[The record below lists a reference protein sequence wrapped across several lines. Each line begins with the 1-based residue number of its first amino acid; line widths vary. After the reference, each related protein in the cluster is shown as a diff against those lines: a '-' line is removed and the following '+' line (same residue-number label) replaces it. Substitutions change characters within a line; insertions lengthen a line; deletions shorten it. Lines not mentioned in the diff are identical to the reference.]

1 MVNTKLILVLITKFH
16 FVKDFKFHTQ
26 PGNLVSYC
34 SPTAAHRRLEVTIK
48 AGGLCPSCKKSKEA
62 NVVAERLSALR
73 FKEEE

>member
-1 MVNTKLILVLITKFH
+1 MIYPVSAPRTENEPTKGLSFIPSQEIKLQSH
-16 FVKDFKFHTQ
+16 R
-26 PGNLVSYC
+26 S
-34 SPTAAHRRLEVTIK
+34 SPSPLEVTIK